1 MARIRTI
8 KPEFWTSE
16 QVVECSPMARLMFI
30 GLWNFCDDGG
40 NHPASPRT
48 LKMEVFPGDDV
59 SATDVDGWVAELIS
73 NGLVV
78 KYEADG
84 KSYWHV
90 TGWDHQKIEKPNFK
104 HPAYKSLKDKDS
116 SNGRGVVADESPNGR
131 RAVDPVME
139 GKGRESNIYIPPTP
153 QGGDEDEIPAGWKA
167 DSRKSSAMTLDW
179 EPDPKTLGAYLNGK
193 AAKGRPVTAADVQA
207 WLPDWRQSANA
218 SGKTA
223 TDAQWTL
230 RLVKYVMACMTSDSA
245 TPTNRRA
252 SAPQE
257 DPLAFSEENR
267 PERGPYALFKPGP
280 KKTPMTDEGR
290 ARVEQLRR
298 QAFGDAA

>member
-1 MARIRTI
+1 MNHYPHHIGDFNNATRHLTRIERSIYSDMIDLYYDTEQPLPADHKKLARRLLVVS
-8 KPEFWTSE
+8 PEE
-16 QVVECSPMARLMFI
+16 VEAMQSVLDEFFTL
-30 GLWNFCDDGG
+30 GDDGYR
-40 NHPASPRT
+40 NDRCDREIAAYREKSEKASNSAKARWSKDRTEPAKQPES
-48 LKMEVFPGDDV
+48 KDDANALPTQ
-59 SATDVDGWVAELIS
+59 S
-73 NGLVV
+73 
-78 KYEADG
+78 
-84 KSYWHV
+84 
-90 TGWDHQKIEKPNFK
+90 
-104 HPAYKSLKDKDS
+104 
-116 SNGRGVVADESPNGR
+116 
-131 RAVDPVME
+131 
-139 GKGRESNIYIPPTP
+139 ESNANQNQNQNQYIPPTP

-179 EPDPKTLGAYLNGK
+179 EPDPKTLGAYLSGK
-193 AAKGRPVTAADVQA
+193 AAKGRPVTAADVRA

-218 SGKTA
+218 SGKTM

-230 RLVKYVMACMTSDSA
+230 RLVKYVMACMTSDGA

-267 PERGPYALFKPGP
+267 PEHGPYALFKPGP

>member
-1 MARIRTI
+1 MNHYPMHPGDYLRDTSHLSLIEDAIYRRAIDWLYINERPLPADI
-8 KPEFWTSE
+8 KKA
-16 QVVECSPMARLMFI
+16 ARLLRAADHLEAVDAVFEEF
-30 GLWNFCDDGG
+30 LTLTDDGWTQ
-40 NHPASPRT
+40 ARVDR
-48 LKMEVFPGDDV
+48 EIADYRARAD
-59 SATDVDGWVAELIS
+59 SARE
-73 NGLVV
+73 
-78 KYEADG
+78 
-84 KSYWHV
+84 
-90 TGWDHQKIEKPNFK
+90 
-104 HPAYKSLKDKDS
+104 
-116 SNGRGVVADESPNGR
+116 NGRKGGR
-131 RAVDPVME
+131 PKTETKPKETDPVNSGYPKITE
-139 GKGRESNIYIPPTP
+139 PKTNQNQNQNQYIPPTP

-167 DSRKSSAMTLDW
+167 DSRRSSGMSLDW
-179 EPDPKTLGAYLNGK
+179 EPDPKTMGAYLNGR
-193 AAKGRPVTAADVQA
+193 AVYGRPVTAADVFT

-218 SGKTA
+218 SGKTM

-230 RLVKYVMACMTSDSA
+230 RLVKYVMACMTSDGA